1 MAFKSLS
8 AVINTNIAKA
18 QVAQMG
24 HIKLGT
30 NTALQTGIVR
40 TIGDLRDE
48 DQDVLTWGTSTWGV
62 QKVTAS
68 YKPTD

>member
-18 QVAQMG
+18 QASQMSNVK
-24 HIKLGT
+24 IGT
-30 NTALQTGIVR
+30 PSAIQMGIVR
-40 TIGDLRDE
+40 SAGDLRDE

-62 QKVTAS
+62 QKVTAL

>member
-18 QVAQMG
+18 QAAQAA

-30 NTALQTGIVR
+30 STALQTGIVR
-40 TIGDLRDE
+40 TVGDLKDE

-62 QKVTAS
+62 QKVTAF

>member
-18 QVAQMG
+18 QSAQLA

-30 NTALQTGIVR
+30 STALQTGIVR
-40 TIGDLRDE
+40 TAGDLRDE

-62 QKVTAS
+62 QKVTS
-68 YKPTD
+68 YYKPAD

>member
-8 AVINTNIAKA
+8 AVINTNIIKA
-18 QVAQMG
+18 QATQSAHFKISSSTAQ
-24 HIKLGT
+24 HLGY
-30 NTALQTGIVR
+30 VR

-48 DQDVLTWGTSTWGV
+48 DQDVLVWGKSTWGV
-62 QKVTAS
+62 QKVTAL